1 VAINAEHVRERL
13 TAYIYPRRPAT
24 DEQEAAFLKAVQVQA
39 EYEERNEAL
48 SMPGGVAS
56 ASNDGVSVTF
66 RSDRVETA
74 EYTVASIC
82 PAAYAY
88 LFNAGLIRHT
98 LPVARRL

>member
-1 VAINAEHVRERL
+1 MAINAEHVRERL
-13 TAYIYPRRPAT
+13 TAYIYPRRPTT

-39 EYEERNEAL
+39 EYESAFDGEDTL
-48 SMPGGVAS
+48 PPGVSSFSIGNYSVTAETAQS
-56 ASNDGVSVTF
+56 AS
-66 RSDRVETA
+66 
-74 EYTVASIC
+74 YTQQTIC